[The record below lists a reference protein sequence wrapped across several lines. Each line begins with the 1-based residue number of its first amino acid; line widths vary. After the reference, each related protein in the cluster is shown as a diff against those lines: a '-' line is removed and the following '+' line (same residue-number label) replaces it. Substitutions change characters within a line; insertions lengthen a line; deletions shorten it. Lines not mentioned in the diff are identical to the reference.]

1 VKVSQNTA
9 EEVKN
14 ALIKKLKPIQNFVL
28 TLTADNGKEFAYP
41 LNLIVL
47 GKGDLMSIRM
57 G

>member
-57 G
+57 S